1 MPGLCSGGGR
11 VLKFR
16 FDWPIDG
23 MGWKRDCNNFV
34 QNTATS
40 KGHLAIASI
49 GHENK
54 FHVCN
59 ISNRHQYGSTNH
71 RDSPQDKNG
80 KKNERKN
87 EKKKREKKSF
97 GTWLVTR
104 TWLASRIWFVQQ
116 VNSLVTTMA
125 GGSWKVVGFC
135 LILNVVE
142 IFQNTLVCGLDNG
155 LALTPP
161 SKWTYLQVLVPLT
174 TTFLYIMKKV
184 RNCCIWNKKIND
196 TVTILITRRNIFVF
210 IILLP

>member
-71 RDSPQDKNG
+71 RDSPQDKNRKRMKEKTK
-80 KKNERKN
+80 KKNEKRKAL
-87 EKKKREKKSF
+87 EPDS
-97 GTWLVTR
+97 
-104 TWLASRIWFVQQ
+104 WLALDSRAEFDSCNKWTRSWQLWRVVRGRLSGFVLSWMLLKYFRILWFVAW
-116 VNSLVTTMA
+116 TMA
-125 GGSWKVVGFC
+125 
-135 LILNVVE
+135 
-142 IFQNTLVCGLDNG
+142 
-155 LALTPP
+155 
-161 SKWTYLQVLVPLT
+161 
-174 TTFLYIMKKV
+174 
-184 RNCCIWNKKIND
+184 
-196 TVTILITRRNIFVF
+196 
-210 IILLP
+210 